1 MGLTD
6 REANEFI
13 IYWLPRMEGNAYNLI
28 TFQTDAYTEN
38 AKLIVIPSPDSM
50 LRVFMAWK
58 PLDALIEI
66 EPLELPAFARNG
78 FIVVEWGGTGLK

>member
-1 MGLTD
+1 
-6 REANEFI
+6 
-13 IYWLPRMEGNAYNLI
+13 MEGNAYNLI

-38 AKLIVIPSPDSM
+38 AKLTVIPSPDSM
-50 LRVFMAWK
+50 LRVFMAWKPLDALIMLRVFIAWK

-78 FIVVEWGGTGLK
+78 FIVVEWGGTELK